1 LRILISGIS
10 GFIGSHLERF
20 QQTAGHTI
28 FGLSRSNSQQEWQTF
43 AWPENDGGL
52 ANILEKVRPDIIVH
66 AAGNSFPQLS
76 LTEPERDFEANV
88 GTTFR
93 LLEAMRSVKLNAR
106 LVLLSSAA
114 VYGEPDQLPIR
125 ESTEIKPMTPYGRHK
140 YRAEEI
146 CREYGDNGI
155 DWTGLRI
162 FSAYGA
168 GLRRQVIYDCTVRA
182 LSGSDLSLKGTGRET
197 RDFIHIDDVVQ
208 GIALVST
215 HRDASGRVFNLAS
228 GEETPISDIGRLI
241 LQALDMHS
249 EFHFEGSP
257 QAGLPVRWC
266 ADISA
271 IRSIGFDPTKK
282 LGEGVQDTVRW
293 IRESKA

>member
-1 LRILISGIS
+1 MRILISGIS
-10 GFIGSHLERF
+10 GFIGSHLARF
-20 QQTAGHTI
+20 QQTAGHAI
-28 FGLSRSNSQQEWQTF
+28 FGLSRTSSHQEWQTF
-43 AWPENDGGL
+43 SWSETDEDL

-76 LTEPERDFEANV
+76 LAEPERDFEANV
-88 GTTFR
+88 QTTVR
-93 LLEAMRSVKLNAR
+93 LLEAMRSVELNAR
-106 LVLLSSAA
+106 FVLLSSAA

-125 ESTEIKPMTPYGRHK
+125 ESAEIKPMTPYGRHK

-146 CREYGDNGI
+146 CREYGGNGV

-162 FSAYGA
+162 FSAYGE
-168 GLRRQVIYDCTVRA
+168 GLRRQVIYDCTLRA
-182 LSGSDLSLKGTGRET
+182 LSGRDLSLRGTGKET

-215 HRDASGRVFNLAS
+215 HRDASGRIFNLAS
-228 GEETPISDIGRLI
+228 GEETPISDIGGLI
-241 LQALDMHS
+241 LQALDMRS

-271 IRSIGFDPTKK
+271 IRSIGFDPTRK
-282 LGEGVQDTVRW
+282 LGEGVRDTVHW
-293 IRESKA
+293 IRGSKA